1 MLKFIGTSEKEVY
14 DKPVNNL
21 FRYQTSSAAA
31 LKSANIYKALKS
43 SRKTINE
50 LDILIAGICEAN
62 DELLITFDNDFKRIT
77 DLKVYHF

>member
-1 MLKFIGTSEKEVY
+1 MLKFIGTSEKEVSEEIMSRF
-14 DKPVNNL
+14 VI
-21 FRYQTSSAAA
+21 YQTSSAAA

-43 SRKTINE
+43 GGKMINE

-62 DELLITFDNDFKRIT
+62 DELLITFDNDFKRIA